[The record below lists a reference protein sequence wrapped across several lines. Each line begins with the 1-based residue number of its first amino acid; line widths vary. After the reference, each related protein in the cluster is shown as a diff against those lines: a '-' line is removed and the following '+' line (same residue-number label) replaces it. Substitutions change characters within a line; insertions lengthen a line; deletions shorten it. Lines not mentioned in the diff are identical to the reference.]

1 MTTMTIHRQ
10 RKLSLKQVQV
20 SRTSIINY
28 NSAMIIIFSLLC
40 FLASFDLSS
49 SFVPQQQ
56 QRRGGE
62 MGRRIQAVNQHKS
75 ASGTATQLL
84 RRLSPLRAH
93 KTNNNNNNYDCAR
106 NSTATSSSYA
116 TTVAATTTRS
126 TTDINTV
133 SIYQRRSEDEDDDD
147 IRLQRFMKEALS
159 ELESFQT
166 TSTTSSSTTSYD
178 EVSLLFPENKIPQQ
192 QQQIVNNLNN
202 VFFSAASS
210 ISIIRDDNEDQQDSS
225 SSSSSSSISSSSSS
239 SNALV
244 PSKNNNN
251 NKNVDNNSG
260 VVNVNDNDVQEEE
273 DEEKTAAIWRAR
285 WLLVAAAALYG
296 TNFSVVKLLGDEMPV
311 GISSSLRFGL
321 AAFATLPWLLDG
333 FLPIFSGKNNNHDN
347 DNNNDNSN
355 SQQLEG
361 INKVNANTNTN
372 NINHNAILD
381 NSRVMATLWGLEVG
395 MWNSFGY
402 VAQAVGLE
410 TTLASKSAFL
420 CSMAVVI
427 VPLLDWIAGKTLVS
441 RQWIGA
447 MMALVG
453 VAFLELGGA
462 SGVSA
467 SASNIIGDNTEV
479 ALSGFSA
486 LTSDITTGDLLS
498 MVQPFAFGLGFWRME
513 QAMNQYPEEAPRMTA
528 AQLMAVFISSFV
540 YGLYTLDVFD
550 SNGLVG
556 LQSSLATIEMSFPW
570 KEWFTDP
577 SILFS
582 LFWTGCITTALTIY
596 METLALESLSAAETT
611 LIFSTEPLWGT
622 AFAVALMG
630 EQIGMN
636 AAVGG
641 SLILAACLYSNLGI
655 DGLQNMLKQGIGSIK
670 EKGQS
675 INPS

>member
-1 MTTMTIHRQ
+1 MTIHSQ
-10 RKLSLKQVQV
+10 RKLSVQVQV
-20 SRTSIINY
+20 SSRTSIINN
-28 NSAMIIIFSLLC
+28 NSSMIILFPFLLC
-40 FLASFDLSS
+40 FLASFDFSS
-49 SFVPQQQ
+49 SFVPQQQQQQQ

-62 MGRRIQAVNQHKS
+62 MGRRIQSVNQHKLT
-75 ASGTATQLL
+75 SGTTMQLL
-84 RRLSPLRAH
+84 PRLSSPLLAQ
-93 KTNNNNNNYDCAR
+93 KNNNNNV
-106 NSTATSSSYA
+106 NSTSTSSYA
-116 TTVAATTTRS
+116 PTAASTTTTNS
-126 TTDINTV
+126 TDTDNTNTV
-133 SIYQRRSEDEDDDD
+133 NIYQGRSEDEDDDQ
-147 IRLQRFMKEALS
+147 IRLQRFMDEALS
-159 ELESFQT
+159 ELESFQATAT
-166 TSTTSSSTTSYD
+166 TASSSTTSLD
-178 EVSLLFPENKIPQQ
+178 EVSLLFPDSNIPQQQQQQ
-192 QQQIVNNLNN
+192 QQQIVNNSNN
-202 VFFSAASS
+202 NSPSSATSI
-210 ISIIRDDNEDQQDSS
+210 ISIIRDNEDQLD
-225 SSSSSSSISSSSSS
+225 ISLSSSSS
-239 SNALV
+239 SN
-244 PSKNNNN
+244 SISD
-251 NKNVDNNSG
+251 DNG
-260 VVNVNDNDVQEEE
+260 GGVVVVVNVDVVDPVE
-273 DEEKTAAIWRAR
+273 DEKTAAIWRAR

-311 GISSSLRFGL
+311 SISSSLRFGL
-321 AAFATLPWLLDG
+321 ATFATLPWLLDG
-333 FLPIFSGKNNNHDN
+333 FLPIFPGKNKNNNNKDN
-347 DNNNDNSN
+347 DNINNSNSNSN

-361 INKVNANTNTN
+361 INKINTSTIIS
-372 NINHNAILD
+372 NINHNAIFD

-427 VPLLDWIAGKTLVS
+427 VPLLDWMAGKKLIP

-447 MMALVG
+447 MVALVG

-462 SGVSA
+462 GAGVSDT
-467 SASNIIGDNTEV
+467 GV
-479 ALSGFSA
+479 AVSGFSA
-486 LTSDITTGDLLS
+486 LTSDITPGDLLS

-513 QAMNQYPEEAPRMTA
+513 KAMNLYPEEAPRMTA
-528 AQLMAVFISSFV
+528 AQLMAVFISSLM

-550 SNGLVG
+550 STSLAG
-556 LQSSLATIEMSFPW
+556 LQSSLATIETSFPW

-596 METLALESLSAAETT
+596 METLALETLSASETT

-622 AFAVALMG
+622 AVAVALMG
-630 EQIGMN
+630 EQVGMN

-655 DGLQNMLKQGIGSIK
+655 DGLQSMLKQGIDSIK

>member
-1 MTTMTIHRQ
+1 MKTMTIHRQ
-10 RKLSLKQVQV
+10 RKLSLQVQV
-20 SRTSIINY
+20 SRTSNNNNN
-28 NSAMIIIFSLLC
+28 NSAMIILFSLLC

-49 SFVPQQQ
+49 SFAPQQ

-75 ASGTATQLL
+75 SSGTAMQLL
-84 RRLSPLRAH
+84 RRLSPLRAN
-93 KTNNNNNNYDCAR
+93 KNNNNLDCFR
-106 NSTATSSSYA
+106 NSTDTSSYA
-116 TTVAATTTRS
+116 TAVTRS
-126 TTDINTV
+126 TDTDSTV
-133 SIYQRRSEDEDDDD
+133 SIYQGRSEDEDDDD
-147 IRLQRFMKEALS
+147 IRLERFMKEALS

-178 EVSLLFPENKIPQQ
+178 EVSLLFPESKIPQQ
-192 QQQIVNNLNN
+192 KQEQIVNNLNN
-202 VFFSAASS
+202 GSSSAAS
-210 ISIIRDDNEDQQDSS
+210 ISIIRDHEDQQYLSF
-225 SSSSSSSISSSSSS
+225 SSSSII

-244 PSKNNNN
+244 PSKNDN
-251 NKNVDNNSG
+251 NKNVDDNG
-260 VVNVNDNDVQEEE
+260 VVNDVNDDKVE
-273 DEEKTAAIWRAR
+273 EEKTAAVWRAR

-311 GISSSLRFGL
+311 SISSSLRFGL

-333 FLPIFSGKNNNHDN
+333 FLPIFPGKNKS
-347 DNNNDNSN
+347 NNNDHDNTNNSNSN
-355 SQQLEG
+355 SQQLEDMY
-361 INKVNANTNTN
+361 KVNTSTNS
-372 NINHNAILD
+372 INHSAIVD

-427 VPLLDWIAGKTLVS
+427 VPLLDWIAGKKLIS

-462 SGVSA
+462 GVSV
-467 SASNIIGDNTEV
+467 SAGNVIGDNTEV

-513 QAMNQYPEEAPRMTA
+513 KAMNQYPEEAPRMTA
-528 AQLMAVFISSFV
+528 AQLMAVFISSLM

-556 LQSSLATIEMSFPW
+556 LQSSLATIETSFPW

-596 METLALESLSAAETT
+596 METLALETLSAAETT

-622 AFAVALMG
+622 AVAVALMG

-655 DGLQNMLKQGIGSIK
+655 DGLQNMLKQGIDSIK

-675 INPS
+675 ISPSQ

>member
-1 MTTMTIHRQ
+1 MTIHSQ
-10 RKLSLKQVQV
+10 RKLSVQVQV
-20 SRTSIINY
+20 SSRTSIINN
-28 NSAMIIIFSLLC
+28 NSSMILLFPFLLC
-40 FLASFDLSS
+40 CLASFDLSS

-56 QRRGGE
+56 QQRRGGGE
-62 MGRRIQAVNQHKS
+62 MGRRIQSVNQHKS
-75 ASGTATQLL
+75 TSGTTMQLL
-84 RRLSPLRAH
+84 PRLSSPLLAQ
-93 KTNNNNNNYDCAR
+93 KNNNNNNNV
-106 NSTATSSSYA
+106 NSTSTSSYA
-116 TTVAATTTRS
+116 PTAATTTTTTTNS
-126 TTDINTV
+126 TDTDDNTV
-133 SIYQRRSEDEDDDD
+133 NIYQGRSEDEEDDQ
-147 IRLQRFMKEALS
+147 IRLQRFMEEALS
-159 ELESFQT
+159 ELESFQATAT
-166 TSTTSSSTTSYD
+166 TASSSTTSLD
-178 EVSLLFPENKIPQQ
+178 EVSLLFPESKIPQQQKQQQ
-192 QQQIVNNLNN
+192 QQQIVNNSNN
-202 VFFSAASS
+202 NSPSSATSI
-210 ISIIRDDNEDQQDSS
+210 ISIIRDNEDQLD
-225 SSSSSSSISSSSSS
+225 ISLSSSSS
-239 SNALV
+239 SN
-244 PSKNNNN
+244 SISD
-251 NKNVDNNSG
+251 DNG
-260 VVNVNDNDVQEEE
+260 GDVVVVVNVDVVDPVE
-273 DEEKTAAIWRAR
+273 DEKIAAIWRAR

-311 GISSSLRFGL
+311 SISSSLRFGL
-321 AAFATLPWLLDG
+321 ATFATLPWLLDG
-333 FLPIFSGKNNNHDN
+333 FLPIFPGKNKNNNN
-347 DNNNDNSN
+347 KDNNIINNSNSNSNSN

-361 INKVNANTNTN
+361 INKINTGTILN
-372 NINHNAILD
+372 NINHNAIFD

-427 VPLLDWIAGKTLVS
+427 VPLLDWMAGKKLIP

-447 MMALVG
+447 MVALVG

-462 SGVSA
+462 GAGVSDT
-467 SASNIIGDNTEV
+467 GV
-479 ALSGFSA
+479 AVSGFSA
-486 LTSDITTGDLLS
+486 LTSDITPGDLLS

-513 QAMNQYPEEAPRMTA
+513 KAMNLYPEEAPRMTA
-528 AQLMAVFISSFV
+528 AQLMAVFISSLM

-550 SNGLVG
+550 STSLAG
-556 LQSSLATIEMSFPW
+556 LQSSLATIETSFPW

-596 METLALESLSAAETT
+596 METLALETLSASETT

-622 AFAVALMG
+622 AVAVALMG
-630 EQIGMN
+630 EQVGMN

-655 DGLQNMLKQGIGSIK
+655 DGLQSMLKQGIDSIK